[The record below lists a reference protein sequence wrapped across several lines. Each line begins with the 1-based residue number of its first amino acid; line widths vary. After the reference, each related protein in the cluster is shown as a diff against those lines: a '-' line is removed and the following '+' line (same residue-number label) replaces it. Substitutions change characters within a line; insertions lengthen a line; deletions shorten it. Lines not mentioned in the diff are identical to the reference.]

1 MGQPHTHRSRLRLAL
16 LALLGCACASP
27 PFPVVPAW
35 NQTETP
41 IVVEDDERGLWAE
54 ATHALAKLEEQ
65 DAFLADETL
74 TQYLNG
80 VLATLLPQPLPAELP
95 RTPPR
100 VLRSSERNAA
110 VLADGTVLVTTS
122 FLAAL
127 ADEAQLAAVLAH
139 EAAHLLGRH
148 TLIEKRFEKVSA
160 STVLRME
167 LSRAQEDEADRVG
180 IELMKNAGY
189 EPHAALEMLTLL
201 EADDSAKRGPYP
213 QFESHPFVR
222 ERIRA
227 LRSRVPRLAPEAG
240 RREPARYEAAIPDLL
255 LTAAEIELSAGLLDQ
270 ARASIERHLRLR
282 PESGRGYYLKAEH
295 ERKVAREGRHSP
307 AARNAYERA
316 VELAPDDPDALRALG
331 FLCREVGEPQR
342 ARELFSHYLRV
353 APDAA
358 DRKLIERYLGDAP
371 KHGEATAAP

>member
-1 MGQPHTHRSRLRLAL
+1 MDQPHTQRSRPRLAL
-16 LALLGCACASP
+16 LALLAWACASP
-27 PFPVVPAW
+27 PFPVLPAW
-35 NQTETP
+35 NQTGAP
-41 IVVEDDERGLWAE
+41 IVVEGDERALWAE
-54 ATHALAKLEEQ
+54 ATRALEKLEEQ

-80 VLATLLPQPLPAELP
+80 VLTTLLPEPLPAELP
-95 RTPPR
+95 RTRPR
-100 VLRSSERNAA
+100 VLRSSERSAV
-110 VLADGTVLVTTS
+110 VLADGTVLVSTS

-127 ADEAQLAAVLAH
+127 ADEAQLAALLGH
-139 EAAHLLGRH
+139 EAAHWLGRH
-148 TLIEKRFEKVSA
+148 SLIEKRFEKVSA

-180 IELMKNAGY
+180 IELMKKAGY
-189 EPHAALEMLTLL
+189 EPRAALEMLALI
-201 EADDSAKRGPYP
+201 EADDTAKRGQFP

-227 LRSRVPRLAPEAG
+227 VRNQVPRLAPEQG
-240 RREPARYEAAIPDLL
+240 RRERARYEAAIPDLL
-255 LTAAEIELSAGLLDQ
+255 LVATEIELRAGLLDR

-282 PESGRGYYLKAEH
+282 PESGRGHYLKAEH
-295 ERKVAREGRHSP
+295 ERKIAREGRHSP
-307 AARNAYERA
+307 AARKAYERA

-331 FLCREVGEPQR
+331 FLCREVGEPER

-358 DRKLIERYLGDAP
+358 DRKLIERYLDGAP
-371 KHGEATAAP
+371 KHGEDATAP